1 MRQPRDQHWADLL
14 EAMEIEADKL
24 GGNGEFTIRVKL
36 YQGQPRECHASD
48 SVSVYRLGKSAPPLV
63 GQS

>member
-1 MRQPRDQHWADLL
+1 
-14 EAMEIEADKL
+14 MEIEADKL
-24 GGNGEFTIRVKL
+24 GGNGEFTMRVKF

-48 SVSVYRLGKSAPPLV
+48 SVSVYRLGKSAAPLM